1 MDNINLEMLVA
12 VEQLIDKPEDV
23 FEIVE
28 KYEKAVILKNNK
40 PSYVLT
46 KYKESDRSVSN
57 KRVIAPSYTLHEAMQ
72 IVLSEQP
79 NKTMRAVDL
88 ADEIYNR
95 GLYRKKDGTKAKV
108 NQIRARSENY
118 KNMFEVQSP
127 NIIKL
132 K

>member
-1 MDNINLEMLVA
+1 MDHINLEMLVA
-12 VEQLIDKPEDV
+12 VEELTDKPEDV

-28 KYEKAVILKNNK
+28 KYGKAVILKDNK

-46 KYKESDRSVSN
+46 RYLGSDKSAGS
-57 KRVIAPSYTLHEAMQ
+57 KRVITPSYTLHEAMQ

-79 NKTMRAVDL
+79 GRMMRAVDL
-88 ADEIYNR
+88 AEEIYSR
-95 GLYRKKDGTKAKV
+95 GLYRKKDGTKAKA
-108 NQIRARSENY
+108 NQIRARSEKY
-118 KNMFEVQSP
+118 EDLFEVVSP